1 MCRSF
6 LLENRW
12 PANTL
17 AGRQAGW
24 KYTRRALHALIH
36 MHACA
41 FVSKHTWAHTYM
53 NAQTHTRHDKITNVL
68 HCCVQDLTMW
78 ESNLLVRV
86 CSGCCCNQ
94 RSPKAWPS
102 HRKSSASSAAT
113 SCLCGRNL
121 EGEPGERDSIAV
133 APDLISCAA
142 VAATVAPLPLR
153 RTSFPLS
160 LKMNENMHY

>member
-41 FVSKHTWAHTYM
+41 FMSKHTWAHTYM

-78 ESNLLVRV
+78 ESDLLVRV

-94 RSPKAWPS
+94 RSPKAWLS

-121 EGEPGERDSIAV
+121 EGGNRGSEIQS
-133 APDLISCAA
+133 LW
-142 VAATVAPLPLR
+142 PLTWFHVQPWQRPSHR
-153 RTSFPLS
+153 RLS
-160 LKMNENMHY
+160 VGRLSPWV